1 MELVEIGLIVTIIIL
16 ALTLFVWALFS
27 SLIIIQEYEIG
38 VYMRFGRYVKK
49 LGPGV
54 HLVAPFISR
63 IFRADTRVQTMDLG
77 RQEIMTKDL
86 SPTVMEVIIQYR
98 LTEPDKCLLKVDKYK
113 SNLSVIA
120 QATMRKLSLQYDLED
135 LIKKQ
140 GTINQQFKKIMTK
153 EGEEIGVEIVRTE
166 IKDIDPVGPVKAAI
180 EDKIAAERERQ
191 AMILRADGRKR
202 ALILESEGRRGS

>member
-1 MELVEIGLIVTIIIL
+1 MELIEIGLIVTIIVL

-38 VYMRFGRYVKK
+38 VYMRFGRYVKN

-63 IFRADTRVQTMDLG
+63 VFRADTRIQTIDLG
-77 RQEIMTKDL
+77 RQEIMSKDL
-86 SPTVMEVIIQYR
+86 SPTVMEVIIQYK
-98 LTEPDKCLLKVDKYK
+98 LSEPDKCLLKVDKYK
-113 SNLSVIA
+113 SNLSLIA
-120 QATMRKLSLQYDLED
+120 QATIRKLALEHDLED
-135 LIKKQ
+135 LIRKQ
-140 GTINQQFKKIMTK
+140 GLINQEFKKLMTG
-153 EGEEIGVEIVRTE
+153 EGEAIGVEIVRTE